1 MGKQLTSGCRPWLQN
16 IASLS
21 LLLIGAGQQGM
32 TVPQIGFVPPSWK
45 PQRINWQPQRRICIS
60 QKCLS
65 RVLNRPLGYVPTLQ
79 VSLTFEVNLF
89 IALKFER

>member
-1 MGKQLTSGCRPWLQN
+1 MS
-16 IASLS
+16 
-21 LLLIGAGQQGM
+21 
-32 TVPQIGFVPPSWK
+32 VPQIGFVPPAGIS
-45 PQRINWQPQRRICIS
+45 QRINWQPQRRIYIS